1 MTEWDPELP
10 DDWRDHE
17 DGHQLV
23 ISALLRAYKRRDDE
37 HIVELVDVAGEL
49 AGYGAFV
56 AAHALTS
63 IGVSYVMGVPLESVL
78 HEYESAT
85 SVTARAMGVRGA
97 GPASTLAARVLAVTA
112 FVARREGDTEDAL
125 TLYRDAAA
133 LADEAGA
140 PLLAAQLTQSLGALN
155 HEAGRSDEARAATS
169 DALERYTQLDDE
181 VGIVGTGLNLVE
193 YDAVENR
200 PADAQER
207 LLRLEEQVRAAGDP
221 HLSGSWLARSAVLD
235 IVNGDV
241 RDGRAKL
248 QRVLRNAQRRGDTQL
263 QVAVL
268 GHLARSARDDG
279 RRARA
284 TSYAERA
291 VDAAEESGDPLL
303 ISDAAHELAIDYAE
317 ADRFD
322 DALPLLRRA
331 VENAVG
337 IHRTRIVA
345 DLGAVLL
352 SRVLAAR
359 GTDTPTSDEESAW
372 LGEAET
378 ILLGAVAELL
388 EYGDEDWAGRGLRN
402 LRVVWRAAEQHERG
416 AEHLRQFAAA
426 AVTSAFAGECFRLS
440 GLLALDT
447 AADSSAALSRLRE
460 AARLL
465 SADGG
470 EHSSFLLEFAGV
482 AEHSYRA
489 LDVALALYDDALK
502 VLSPMGSPTVYG
514 NALNDSAL
522 VSLALY
528 NEADALERL
537 HAAASIAGQRD
548 DRVLGSLVDLNL
560 GEVLTRM
567 QRPVDARPHF
577 ERAAAQAEAF
587 GDDERAALALASLAN
602 TFVNDEDAPDLT
614 YARALAE
621 RAEAVAV
628 RTGDINALSRAV
640 SAHASLSFSEG
651 DFDEAYA
658 LWSRA
663 REISDVHRRP
673 IYEGFLLHTL
683 ASQGDGKKFS
693 RQLERFTRAAQREQA
708 EVLFA
713 EQLWPSANVWLRQ
726 GNVDRAAKVLAYSI
740 LLASSGRN
748 TGGRAL
754 FDNDVAQ
761 SAETDVAVMRVL
773 SHAGHLLTMDVI
785 PADLREHLRPALVK
799 ALAAH
804 GASAEDAAEVVTFV
818 EEFVSEA
825 D

>member
-10 DDWRDHE
+10 DDWRDH
-17 DGHQLV
+17 DNGHELV
-23 ISALLRAYKRRDDE
+23 MSALLRAYKRRDDE
-37 HIVELVDVAGEL
+37 HIPELVDVAGEL

-63 IGVSYVMGVPLESVL
+63 IGVSYVLDLPLESVL
-78 HEYESAT
+78 DEFKSET
-85 SVTARAMGVRGA
+85 SVTERATGIRGVV
-97 GPASTLAARVLAVTA
+97 PASTLAARVLAVTA

-133 LADEAGA
+133 VADEAGA

-200 PADAQER
+200 PADARER
-207 LLRLEEQVRAAGDP
+207 LLRLEEQVRVAGNP

-241 RDGRAKL
+241 RGGRAKL
-248 QRVLRNAQRRGDTQL
+248 QRALRNAERRGDGQL

-268 GHLARSARDDG
+268 GHLAKSARDDG

-291 VDAAEESGDPLL
+291 AAAAEESGDPLL

-322 DALPLLRRA
+322 EALPLLRRA
-331 VENAVG
+331 AEKAVG
-337 IHRTRIVA
+337 VNRTRIVA
-345 DLGAVLL
+345 DRGAVLL

-359 GTDTPTSDEESAW
+359 GTDASTPEEESEW
-372 LGEAET
+372 LDEAEQV
-378 ILLGAVAELL
+378 LLGAVRELL
-388 EYGDEDWAGRGLRN
+388 EYGDEDWAGRVVSN
-402 LRVVWRAAEQHERG
+402 LRVVWRASEQHERG
-416 AEHLRQFAAA
+416 AEYLRQFAAA
-426 AVTSAFAGECFRLS
+426 DVTSAFAGECFRLS

-447 AADSSAALSRLRE
+447 GADSSEALSRLRE
-460 AARLL
+460 ASRLL
-465 SADGG
+465 SG
-470 EHSSFLLEFAGV
+470 EAGEQPSLLLEFAGV

-502 VLSPMGSPTVYG
+502 LLSPMDSPTVYG

-528 NEADALERL
+528 DEEDALERL
-537 HAAASIAGQRD
+537 HTAANISGERE
-548 DRVLGSLVDLNL
+548 DRVLGSLVALNL
-560 GEVLTRM
+560 GEVLIRM
-567 QRPVDARPHF
+567 RRPMDARPHL

-602 TFVNDEDAPDLT
+602 TFVNDEDSEDLT
-614 YARALAE
+614 YARALAQ
-621 RAEAVAV
+621 RAEEVAV

-651 DFDEAYA
+651 DLDGAYA

-663 REISDVHRRP
+663 RDISDVHRRP
-673 IYEGFLLHTL
+673 VYEGFLLHTL
-683 ASQGDGKKFS
+683 ASQRDSKKFS
-693 RQLERFTRAAQREQA
+693 RQLERFTRAAQREHA

-748 TGGRAL
+748 SGSRAL
-754 FDNDVAQ
+754 FDNDVAK
-761 SAETDVAVMRVL
+761 SAESDVAVMRVL

-799 ALAAH
+799 ALEAH
-804 GASAEDAAEVVTFV
+804 GASTEDAAEVVTFV
-818 EEFVSEA
+818 EELASEV